1 LASSINNG
9 SSVSHHSA
17 SKIIIMVQTFVI
29 LSLTYW
35 IVEDYL
41 NNQYLR
47 QYVSD
52 SFQANGSLFGIL
64 ALLLVIGPA
73 TGLFLK
79 HRHGRGTVS
88 LDIKTPIP
96 TVSPTI
102 SVAKSQESKK
112 PDTDFHPVVAALK
125 AEMADRRLS
134 FGSMA
139 GSSIEQPSTS
149 PVPTPEIR
157 KTSVLDQLA
166 SNRQPPMTG
175 PRPGQVGPALPQQ
188 PLRDFKPMPPTGP
201 RVDQPAGLLVQR
213 PLPVLPPQQPAGS
226 SVLQSHPAPAA
237 QIPTNVTTVITG
249 ILPVKKKDPGAA
261 EEKPSSSQ

>member
-1 LASSINNG
+1 MASSVNSG

-35 IVEDYL
+35 IAEDYL

-64 ALLLVIGPA
+64 ALLLVVGPA

-79 HRHGRGTVS
+79 HRHGQNTVS
-88 LDIKTPIP
+88 LEIKTPRP
-96 TVSPTI
+96 TVSPTM

-112 PDTDFHPVVAALK
+112 PDSDFHPVVAALK
-125 AEMADRRLS
+125 ADMADRRLS

-139 GSSIEQPSTS
+139 GSSIETPSTS
-149 PVPTPEIR
+149 PVPVPEVR

-175 PRPGQVGPALPQQ
+175 PRPGLAGPTLPQQ
-188 PLRDFKPMPPTGP
+188 PFRDVRPLPPTSP

-213 PLPVLPPQQPAGS
+213 PLPVFPPPHPVGT
-226 SVLQSHPAPAA
+226 SVLQFTPSPAP

-249 ILPVKKKDPGAA
+249 ILPAKKKDPGAA
-261 EEKPSSSQ
+261 EEKSSSSQ